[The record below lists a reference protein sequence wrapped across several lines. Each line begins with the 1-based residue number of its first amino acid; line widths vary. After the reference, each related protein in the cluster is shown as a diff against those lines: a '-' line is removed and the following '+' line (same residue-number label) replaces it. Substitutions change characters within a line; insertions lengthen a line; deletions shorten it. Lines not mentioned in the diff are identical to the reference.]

1 MYMHEIL
8 QERRD
13 GESERETEREGGRER
28 GGGRKGT
35 LAETSEIYRQTR
47 VCQTSKIAVIAR
59 RHGIEMNLNS
69 KLRERAKKS

>member
-13 GESERETEREGGRER
+13 GESERETERERGRER
-28 GGGRKGT
+28 GGGEGT